1 MSKKAFIGYDL
12 GDGETIT
19 DFSILSDN
27 QIKES
32 VQTVFVGM
40 TMPDSNTPGQAIPTA
55 YGFDQHTGKILF
67 ASSILSDPGAIHSIC
82 VNFKRRPSDLLDKD
96 LLLHAPLL
104 FKALQ
109 KKLPTESEWPLLYT
123 EPMRAFI
130 RSVVTF
136 TDALFGDPVYQE
148 FVRSS
153 AVDCESIV
161 FAVGHPTR
169 WDDLDVA
176 LYKAILAQS
185 ILGKGS
191 YAGKPTELVMAA
203 ESRAAFL
210 YVKDKAHKSVLP
222 KDTCALLIDV
232 GSSTIDLTAMT
243 ADSRNHQYNSGSNY
257 LGARSIDYIIREQ
270 YLKRLSRNP
279 DDWQIYNSLM
289 QQNPTMDMALTL
301 CCRKAKEDVFSVS
314 AGKAYILFS
323 DFPLMRITREEVEEA
338 IRTMPVGPVLRQY
351 IGLPDKEAKA
361 MGEKSWAVLFQEFL
375 QEKKVEMDTQGL
387 HIGRIIL
394 TGSASRMPIVPVII
408 KKVFH
413 DLPQDSVLA
422 DMNPSR
428 SISMG
433 LALVG
438 PSNEKSKGF
447 QRDLEVLMKETVP
460 EVVEQDLPKLAEELA
475 GIIEGIVNEIVKS
488 NILRWRRCE
497 ISTLN
502 AMMYTIK
509 RECNQNQL
517 NHRLAKNKQY
527 NDAIKH
533 WTVDVVG
540 KDIAKKLQV
549 ICQKY
554 GVDDLSLDQLN
565 AMKVAS
571 IDVGGLNF
579 NPMADIM
586 DGIVGALAV
595 IAGVI
600 AAIILPTVLGIVVGL
615 ISWISVGLAVFLLDI
630 LLMLPGVGWAILL
643 GLVGIAVIK
652 AAAQGMEGA
661 KRDITRRLQ
670 EANLPQWVRDRMTD
684 ATIDKKLAEA
694 GMKEKIK
701 AAILEEKSKKQIV
714 AAVTENLSRQ
724 IAKRA
729 EDIKYVIESK

>member
-19 DFSILSDN
+19 DFSVLSDN

-55 YGFDQHTGKILF
+55 YGFDQRSGKILF
-67 ASSILSDPGAIHSIC
+67 ASSIISDPGAIRNIC

-96 LLLHAPLL
+96 LLLSAPLL
-104 FKALQ
+104 LKALQ
-109 KKLPTESEWPLLYT
+109 KKLPTENEWPLLYT
-123 EPMRAFI
+123 ESMRAFI
-130 RSVVTF
+130 HSVITF

-191 YAGKPTELVMAA
+191 YAGKPTDLVMAA

-301 CCRKAKEDVFSVS
+301 CCRKAKEDVFSIS

-323 DFPLMRITREEVEEA
+323 DFPPMRITREEVEEA

-375 QEKKVEMDTQGL
+375 QEKKEEMDTQGL

-502 AMMYTIK
+502 AMMDTIK

-586 DGIVGALAV
+586 DGIVGVLAV

-615 ISWISVGLAVFLLDI
+615 ISWISVGLAIFLLDI

>member
-19 DFSILSDN
+19 DFSVLSDN

-67 ASSILSDPGAIHSIC
+67 ASSIISDPGAIRNIC

-96 LLLHAPLL
+96 LLLSAPLL
-104 FKALQ
+104 LKALQ
-109 KKLPTESEWPLLYT
+109 KKLPTENEWPLLYT

-176 LYKAILAQS
+176 LYKAILAKS

-375 QEKKVEMDTQGL
+375 QEKKVEMDAQGIKL
-387 HIGRIIL
+387 GRIIL

-502 AMMYTIK
+502 AMMNTIK